1 MHCIKYAIAEKIKKE
16 KELISMNF
24 NNFFKFIPP
33 KQESGFFLKDSEK
46 NNKVQASEDEVSRS
60 ITVNLERLDK
70 IFHRNVSYDVMLRE
84 FEIKLGR
91 GTVKAF
97 IYFIDGMVNSES
109 VNEAV
114 LSPLMV
120 ESEKLKLKE
129 FEDVDRILLTQNQV
143 KSTESIKDA
152 VAAVCYGSCALFIE
166 GSKRAFLTEV
176 IGWKQRGVEEPQN
189 EPAILGPHIA
199 FNESIKTNTSIIR
212 KMIRSENLV
221 IDTVMVGKQAKT
233 NCAVLY
239 MENITNPSLVNE
251 VKRRLSEIVADSVLS
266 SGCLEQFIEEKSL
279 ISLPQILSTE
289 RPDRCARAI
298 MEGRVAVIMD
308 NSPIALIMPT
318 TVFELL
324 ESAEDVYLRP
334 IYSLLVKTVRL
345 LGIFMSVYLPGI
357 YIAAITYHTTVFP
370 TGMLTTIMKASRKVP
385 FDSITELVIM
395 VIAFEIVREASSR
408 VPGLLG
414 SGLGIIGPLVLGQA
428 AISANIVS
436 PVMIIVF
443 SIATIGSFATPN
455 YSMAFSGRVLSIF
468 YIALGSTAGFFGIA
482 MGMFVQIMM
491 WHTTKSFGV
500 NMLSPFVPYMEMLPE
515 SVRTEPIWKKEKR
528 PEYLKTKRPREQA
541 HISRLWKENYFGA
554 NKKE

>member
-1 MHCIKYAIAEKIKKE
+1 MNLKKIF
-16 KELISMNF
+16 NF
-24 NNFFKFIPP
+24 TPP
-33 KQESGFFLKDSEK
+33 NTENGFHLKSTERAVK
-46 NNKVQASEDEVSRS
+46 PSAAEDEVSRS
-60 ITVNLERLDK
+60 LAVNIERLDAL
-70 IFHRNVSYDVMLRE
+70 FHRDTSYDIMLRE

-91 GTVKAF
+91 GSLRAF
-97 IYFIDGMVNSES
+97 IYFIDGMVNGES
-109 VNEAV
+109 INEAV

-120 ESEKLKLKE
+120 ESEKLKLKD
-129 FEDVDRILLTQNQV
+129 FEDIDRVLLPQNQV
-143 KSTESIKDA
+143 KSTESIKEA
-152 VAAVCYGSCALFIE
+152 AAAVCYGSLALFVE
-166 GSKRAFLTEV
+166 GLNKALLVEV

-212 KMIRSENLV
+212 KMIRSEKLV
-221 IDTVMVGKQAKT
+221 IDTVIVGKQAKT

-239 MENITNPSLVNE
+239 MDNITNPSLVNE
-251 VKRRLSEIVADSVLS
+251 VKRRLSQIEADSVLS

-308 NSPIALIMPT
+308 NSPLALIMPT

-334 IYSLLVKTVRL
+334 VYSLLVKTVRL

-385 FDSITELVIM
+385 FDSITELIIM

-455 YSMAFSGRVLSIF
+455 YSMAFSGRVLSIL
-468 YIALGSTAGFFGIA
+468 YIALGSAAGFFGIA

-541 HISRLWKENYFGA
+541 HISRLWKEGSSGA